1 MHAIGMKIEKAPVFL
16 VNHDNALT
24 FPQLQ
29 LNDFV
34 LRSLMGMQFIYS
46 EQTSAVLSDP
56 LSCSPLPDLK
66 DCMNRMMQE
75 KEECFTFSDP
85 FCLTICNGEGS
96 EACI

>member
-1 MHAIGMKIEKAPVFL
+1 MHAIGMKIEKAPVLL

-75 KEECFTFSDP
+75 KEECFTLSDP